1 MLPSKPS
8 LQSGRLIIL
17 GFGGI
22 GNHLMLI
29 PTIRSLK
36 QSNPQLKIN
45 LVVPSKICSEIFEPD
60 PDIEKILIINIKKK
74 DGFFYYFYVGRLL
87 KALKPDAVMAA
98 AGTDP
103 VVGSLLS
110 FLSGASQRI
119 GEDWRG
125 RAFLYTHK
133 LKANQSDSEL
143 EQNIRLANFL
153 SVTNGPH
160 TLQFYLSKD
169 ETDDA
174 QRWLMKMDIPP
185 GATLLGIHPG
195 CGKQQ
200 EWKRWEIEKFI
211 AVAKE
216 MANKDNVWIIFFF
229 GPDENDLISSV
240 QNADILSAVICKDTG
255 SIRKTAAIIGCCSL
269 FLSNDSGLRHIAFSL
284 GVSSVGIFGPT
295 SQAKNYINEENH
307 KALSLKNIACSP
319 CHYTRWFLA
328 CEEVQ
333 PCLKN
338 LSAKHVISSLSELLN
353 KN

>member
-1 MLPSKPS
+1 M
-8 LQSGRLIIL
+8 IIL

-45 LVVPSKICSEIFEPD
+45 LVVPSKICSELFEAD
-60 PDIEKILIINIKKK
+60 PDIERILIINIRKK
-74 DGFFYYFYVGRLL
+74 DRLVRYFRVGRLL
-87 KALKPDAVMAA
+87 KELRPDAVMAA

-125 RAFLYTHK
+125 RAFLYTLK
-133 LKANQSDSEL
+133 LEANQNDSEL
-143 EQNIRLANFL
+143 EQNMRLARFL
-153 SVTNGPH
+153 SITSEPH
-160 TLQFYLSKD
+160 ALHLYLSKD
-169 ETDDA
+169 ETNDA
-174 QRWLMKMDIPP
+174 RQWLAKMDIPP
-185 GATLLGIHPG
+185 EAILLGIHPG

-200 EWKRWEIEKFI
+200 EWKRWEIEKFV

-216 MANKDNVWIIFFF
+216 MARRDNVWIIFFF

-240 QNADILSAVICKDTG
+240 QNADIASAVICKDTG
-255 SIRKTAAIIGCCSL
+255 SIRKTAAIIGCCSV

-284 GVSSVGIFGPT
+284 GVSTVGIFGPT
-295 SQAKNYINEENH
+295 SQAKNYINKENH
-307 KALSLKNIACSP
+307 KALSLENFACSP

-328 CEEVQ
+328 CGGGQ

-338 LSAKHVISSLSELLN
+338 LSVEHVIASLSELLSEN
-353 KN
+353 